1 MKKIALLS
9 AALIWFSVQTQAQT
23 PSPNAHA
30 PEQPSETFPQGD
42 PTAPTDSMKSKLV
55 KGTQSSRNARRSQD
69 AVTQQQNTSVRKKTT
84 KVVKTKK
91 PGTSSDN

>member
-9 AALIWFSVQTQAQT
+9 AALFWFSVQTQAQT

-42 PTAPTDSMKSKLV
+42 PTARTDSMKSKLV

-69 AVTQQQNTSVRKKTT
+69 AVNQKQTTTVRKKTT
-84 KVVKTKK
+84 KEVKTKK
-91 PGTSSDN
+91 SNTP